1 MLTTTL
7 QRFMLILTSLLVFKE
22 DTLVVLA
29 LRQRL
34 KLELHGYDEFC
45 FFQEL
50 RKGMNV
56 YTDFYVIRGQEREI
70 LFELKSADDKI
81 LYSQIVTDGRFQ
93 FPIEADGPYRF
104 CFDNTKDADSSPHEK
119 LVNFYI
125 STNDNFRDPQFEETR
140 DSEHGQISDELE
152 SSLEESMRVSFD
164 QLDNFIGDIYH
175 LQDSFAN
182 HAMYDMFVIE
192 LILERVNF
200 WSTLNMLIILMSCAF
215 QVAFIRNLF
224 ESTNKFRFHFVTR
237 PSANVA
243 KPYLFEEQPQP
254 QSDASFCFNSQ
265 DLN

>member
-1 MLTTTL
+1 MSTTTL
-7 QRFMLILTSLLVFKE
+7 QRLMLILMSLLVLQDSF
-22 DTLVVLA
+22 VVLG

-34 KLELHGYDEFC
+34 KLELHGYEEFC

-104 CFDNTKDADSSPHEK
+104 CFDNTKHADSSAHEK

-125 STNDNFRDPQFEETR
+125 STNDNFQDPQFEETR
-140 DSEHGQISDELE
+140 RTEHEKSDELE
-152 SSLEESMRVSFD
+152 SSLEESMRVAFD
-164 QLDNFIGDIYH
+164 QLDNYIGDIYH

-182 HAMYDMFVIE
+182 HAMYDMYVIE

-224 ESTNKFRFHFVTR
+224 ENTNKFRFHFVTR

-243 KPYLFEEQPQP
+243 KPYLFEEKPQP
-254 QSDASFCFNSQ
+254 QSDASSFCFNSQ